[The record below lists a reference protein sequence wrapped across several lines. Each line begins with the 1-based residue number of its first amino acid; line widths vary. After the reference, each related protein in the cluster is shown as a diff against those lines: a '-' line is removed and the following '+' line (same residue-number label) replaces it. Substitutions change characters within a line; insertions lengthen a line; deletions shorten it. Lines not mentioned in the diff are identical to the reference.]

1 MVLLRPGDA
10 VVPLLA
16 LALLLLLPL
25 AMIALMPVILLQR
38 YRAGTARRLARP
50 WVATL
55 NVIAMMLSAAFFL
68 AAAAVTNLW
77 VPGAV
82 VSAAAGMAVGIV
94 LGGAGL
100 LLTKWEPTAKTLHY
114 TPNRWLVLVVT
125 MVVTARVLYGFVR
138 GWMTWQSAAGTGSFI
153 EGFGV
158 AGSLGAGAAVL
169 GYYLAYGIGLRYR
182 IRVWQRRPL
191 RVID

>member
-1 MVLLRPGDA
+1 M
-10 VVPLLA
+10 PLLA

-25 AMIALMPVILLQR
+25 AVIALMPLILLQR

-50 WVATL
+50 WIATL
-55 NVIAMMLSAAFFL
+55 NVAAMIFSAAFFL

-82 VSAAAGMAVGIV
+82 AAAAAGMAVGIV
-94 LGGAGL
+94 LGWAGL
-100 LLTKWEPTAKTLHY
+100 LLTKWEPTARTLHY
-114 TPNRWLVLVVT
+114 TPNRWLVLLVT

-138 GWMTWQSAAGTGSFI
+138 GWMTWQAATGSGAFI
-153 EGFGV
+153 DGFGV
-158 AGSLGAGAAVL
+158 AGSLGAGATVL

-191 RVID
+191 RVMSK